1 MRAGAQKA
9 LDDALAPANN
19 ELELD
24 VLRSAIDGARQ
35 VGVSR
40 KTIDSSEARLLQVV
54 NIFAVSVWLVSPH
67 RLH

>member
-35 VGVSR
+35 AGVPR
-40 KTIDSSEARLLQVV
+40 EAVDSAEARLQQVEK
-54 NIFAVSVWLVSPH
+54 AVDIIHDPCH
-67 RLH
+67 